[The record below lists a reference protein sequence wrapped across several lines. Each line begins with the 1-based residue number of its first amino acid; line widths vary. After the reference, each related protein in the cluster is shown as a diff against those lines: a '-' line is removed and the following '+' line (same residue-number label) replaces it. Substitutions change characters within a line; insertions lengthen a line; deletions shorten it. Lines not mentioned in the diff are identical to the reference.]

1 MTAKILDGR
10 LLANEILAKLKQKIQ
25 SAPRAPGLCAIQVGD
40 DPASQIYVHNKIKC
54 ANEIGIHSR
63 HHALDSQ
70 TSQQELLDLIHQLNQ
85 DPDID
90 GILVQLPLP
99 SHISTEIILQAI
111 SPLKDVDGFHPE
123 NIGLLSI
130 GRPRFIPCT
139 PKGCMELIKLS
150 GLDLLGTHAVIVGRS
165 NIVGKPMVQML
176 LNSEATVT
184 VCHKNT
190 RDLKS
195 FTRQADLLI
204 VAAGS
209 PHLIKPDFI
218 KPGVVI
224 LDIGINRL
232 PNGKL
237 IGDVDTQGVM
247 SIAAAI
253 TPVPGGVGPMTS
265 AMLMEN
271 TVSAAKNFASTDWQ
285 MQISQEGG

>member
-1 MTAKILDGR
+1 MITKILDGR
-10 LLANEILAKLKQKIQ
+10 QLANEVVARLKKTIQ
-25 SAPRAPGLCAIQVGD
+25 ATSRAPGLCAIQIGD
-40 DPASQIYVHNKIKC
+40 DPASQIYVRNKIKC
-54 ANEIGIHSR
+54 ATEIGIRSR
-63 HHALDSQ
+63 HHALSSQ
-70 TSQQELLDLIHQLNQ
+70 TTQQELLDLIHQLNQ

-99 SHISTEIILQAI
+99 SHIATEVILEAI
-111 SPLKDVDGFHPE
+111 SPYKDVDGFHPE

-130 GRPRFIPCT
+130 GKPRFIPCT

-150 GLDLLGTHAVIVGRS
+150 ELDLLGTHAVIVGRS
-165 NIVGKPMVQML
+165 NIVGKPMAQLL
-176 LNSEATVT
+176 LNSDATVT

-218 KPGVVI
+218 KPGAVI

-247 SIAAAI
+247 SIARAI

-271 TVSAAKNFASTDWQ
+271 TVSAATLCD
-285 MQISQEGG
+285 

>member
-10 LLANEILAKLKQKIQ
+10 ALANQVLARLQNEIK
-25 SAPRAPGLCAIQVGD
+25 SAPRAPGLCAIQVGN
-40 DPASQIYVHNKIKC
+40 DPASQIYVRNKVKC
-54 ANEIGIHSR
+54 ANEIGLHSR
-63 HHALDSQ
+63 HHALSAE

-99 SHISTEIILQAI
+99 AHISSEIILQAI
-111 SPLKDVDGFHPE
+111 SPFKDVDGFHPE

-130 GRPRFIPCT
+130 GKPRFIPCT

-165 NIVGKPMVQML
+165 NIVGKPMAQLL

-232 PNGKL
+232 PDGKL
-237 IGDVDTQGVM
+237 IGDVDTQGVLE
-247 SIAAAI
+247 IAKAI

-271 TVSAAKNFASTDWQ
+271 TVTSARNFAESY
-285 MQISQEGG
+285 